1 MSGLP
6 EQVRICLEELN
17 GDSGRN
23 LLNDIRAAFR
33 RYVDMTNEQ
42 NVIVSLWAVHA
53 HLIPVLQ
60 FTPYLSITSAER
72 ESGKSRVLDI
82 LNYLVARPWKT
93 ERTSAAALV
102 RKIDSEHPT
111 LLLDEADTAF
121 GGDKDYAEALR
132 GILNSGFCW
141 KGNAT
146 ICIGQGANLT
156 VKSFSTYGP
165 KAIAGI
171 NRLPDTIASR
181 AIPIRLKR
189 ARRGRIQKFEER
201 LSEVTGPLHEL
212 RTRIEGFVDRIAGE
226 VGSARPTMPEELSDR
241 QADVTFP
248 LLAIADIAGGE
259 WPELAR
265 NALVALCAS
274 AAVPQSKGEQLLADI
289 RRIFEERGI
298 DRIPSA
304 DLAEALGK
312 IEDSPWAEWG
322 KSEKPITAVKMAGL
336 LKPYDIHPHPV
347 RDGQKVFKGY
357 EASDFLD
364 AWDRYLAPIPVEG
377 LRTVTRLQANT
388 SAANEYAGCNR
399 VTDLTPISDA
409 QERDSQPE
417 PRRDRRGDQQR
428 KKLILTTS
436 ADLAAFVDGPGQP
449 KSRIADGLERLI
461 FKSEAPETNDGD
473 APF

>member
-1 MSGLP
+1 VSEQP
-6 EQVRICLEELN
+6 EEVLACLAEVN
-17 GDSGRN
+17 GDTGKSV
-23 LLNDIRAAFR
+23 LNDIRALFR

-42 NVIVSLWAVHA
+42 NVIVSLWAVHT

-72 ESGKSRVLDI
+72 ESGKSRVLDV
-82 LNYLVARPWKT
+82 LAYLVPKPWKT

-102 RKIDSEHPT
+102 RKIDNEQAT

-121 GGDKDYAEALR
+121 NGDKDYSEVLR

-156 VKSFSTYGP
+156 VKSFSTFGP

-171 NRLPDTIASR
+171 NKLPDTIASR
-181 AIPIRLKR
+181 SIPIRLKR

-201 LSEVTGPLHEL
+201 LSEVTAPLEEL
-212 RTRIEGFVDRIAGE
+212 RTRIEVFVDRIAGQ
-226 VGSARPTMPEELSDR
+226 VGSARPRMPQELSDR

-289 RRIFEERGI
+289 RRIFEESGI
-298 DRIPSA
+298 DRIPSVN
-304 DLAEALGK
+304 LAEALGK
-312 IEDSPWAEWG
+312 IEDSPWVEWG
-322 KSEKPITAVKMAGL
+322 KSEKPITPVKVAGL
-336 LKPYDIHPHPV
+336 LKPYDIHPHTV
-347 RDGQKVFKGY
+347 RDGQEVFRGY

-364 AWDRYLAPIPVEG
+364 AWDRYLAPIPGEG
-377 LRTVTRLQANT
+377 LRTVTRLQPNT
-388 SAANEYAGCNR
+388 GAANEYAGCNR
-399 VTDLTPISDA
+399 VTDLTPITDA
-409 QERDSQPE
+409 QGGDPQPE
-417 PRRDRRGDQQR
+417 PRRDQQR
-428 KKLILTTS
+428 KTVILTTRS
-436 ADLAAFVDGPGQP
+436 ELAAFVDGPGQP
-449 KSRIADGLERLI
+449 KSGIGAALERLI
-461 FKSEAPETNDGD
+461 FTEINDGE
-473 APF
+473 PF